1 MARTSASSILNGAN
15 ADVLA
20 ESYGSLIESIQ
31 KGAISEKIKN
41 TMYSGDPTTG
51 SVEVDRFRNAVAG
64 DYGDARTA
72 AKGSALNNDGK
83 VTINIDTDK
92 EIVEEIEG
100 KDIALFGLPSIVA
113 RRVANH
119 SKRMI
124 ANLDTAFFTT
134 AVSSGTAVTL
144 EDDIIEIEDVCEA
157 MIQSI
162 ETTSNN
168 FVDGVDRDQIVL
180 TLSPAAYGKLRNY
193 IDKVSVPTA
202 DSGTEELNMFHG
214 VRVYS
219 NTRQSVAIIA
229 MIEGAVAQPVLVNE
243 YADEK
248 INLSNA
254 HAIELFYSY
263 GTKAVMPDLIK
274 TLATLPVPTP
284 EPEPEP
290 EPNGNENGDGNGDEE
305 DDEDNENEE
314 DAEN

>member
-113 RRVANH
+113 RRGANH

-144 EDDIIEIEDVCEA
+144 EDDVIEIEDVCEA

-290 EPNGNENGDGNGDEE
+290 EPNGNEDGGGDELNGGE
-305 DDEDNENEE
+305 ENGGEGE
-314 DAEN
+314 IH

>member
-1 MARTSASSILNGAN
+1 MARTSASSILNGSN
-15 ADVLA
+15 ADLLA

-31 KGAISEKIKN
+31 KGALSEKIKN
-41 TMYSGDPTTG
+41 TLYSGDPTTG

-72 AKGSALNNDGK
+72 QKGSALNNDGK

-119 SKRMI
+119 AKRMI

-144 EDDIIEIEDVCEA
+144 DEDVTAIEDVCEA
-157 MIQSI
+157 MIQSV

-168 FVDGVDRDQIVL
+168 YVDGVDRDQIVL
-180 TLSPAAYGKLRNY
+180 TLNPATYGKLRNY
-193 IDKVSVPTA
+193 IDTVSVPTA
-202 DSGTEELNMFHG
+202 DSGTEEIAMFHG

-219 NTRQSVAIIA
+219 NTRQSVAILA

-274 TLATLPVPTP
+274 KLSALPTPTPP
-284 EPEPEP
+284 EPED
-290 EPNGNENGDGNGDEE
+290 GD
-305 DDEDNENEE
+305 
-314 DAEN
+314 

>member
-144 EDDIIEIEDVCEA
+144 EDDVIEIEDVCEA

-290 EPNGNENGDGNGDEE
+290 EPEPNGNENGDGNGDEE
-305 DDEDNENEE
+305 DDDNEEE
-314 DAEN
+314 N

>member
-1 MARTSASSILNGAN
+1 MARTSASSILNSAN

-144 EDDIIEIEDVCEA
+144 EDDVIEIEDVCEA

-290 EPNGNENGDGNGDEE
+290 EPNGNENGDENSDEE
-305 DDEDNENEE
+305 DDDNDNEEE
-314 DAEN
+314 N

>member
-1 MARTSASSILNGAN
+1 MARTSASSILNGEN
-15 ADVLA
+15 KDLLA
-20 ESYGSLIESIQ
+20 ESYGALIESIQ

-113 RRVANH
+113 RRVTNH

-144 EDDIIEIEDVCEA
+144 EDDVFEIEEVCEA

-229 MIEGAVAQPVLVNE
+229 MIEGAIAQPVLVNE

-290 EPNGNENGDGNGDEE
+290 EPNGNENGDENGDGNGDEE
-305 DDEDNENEE
+305 DDDNEEE
-314 DAEN
+314 N

>member
-144 EDDIIEIEDVCEA
+144 EDDVIEIEDVCEA
-157 MIQSI
+157 MIQSV

-305 DDEDNENEE
+305 DDDNEEE
-314 DAEN
+314 N